1 MSNEINFKNKKQ
13 SHILNKIHYT
23 TFSTK
28 KKKKIYIYIYI
39 YHTTKIITRSILLKN
54 FKEKLI
60 TAIIK
65 FM

>member
-28 KKKKIYIYIYI
+28 KKNIYIYI

>member
-28 KKKKIYIYIYI
+28 KKKKK
-39 YHTTKIITRSILLKN
+39 YHTTKIITRSILLKK
-54 FKEKLI
+54 FKEKMI

>member
-28 KKKKIYIYIYI
+28 KYIYIYIYI

>member
-28 KKKKIYIYIYI
+28 IYIYI

>member
-28 KKKKIYIYIYI
+28 KKNIYIYIYI
-39 YHTTKIITRSILLKN
+39 YHTTKIITCSILLKN
-54 FKEKLI
+54 FKEKMI

>member
-23 TFSTK
+23 TFST
-28 KKKKIYIYIYI
+28 KIYIYIYI

>member
-13 SHILNKIHYT
+13 SHILNKFTIQL
-23 TFSTK
+23 SQQK
-28 KKKKIYIYIYI
+28 KKYIYIYI